1 VFGNGRMVN
10 ELRASYNPR
19 HFWVDPQ
26 GEGPRVSIAGVATWG
41 RATNS
46 PNEQTTYQGQIINH
60 LNLTAG
66 RHDVKLGIDFYPV
79 HYEIFFPGGV
89 YGSYSFASLATFQ
102 AGNYISYAQT
112 FGEDTFVLPHAFY
125 AGFIQDSWR
134 LRRNVTANI
143 GLRYEYEKQAT
154 ANGIDYPADRNN
166 FGPRGGIAWDVRGDG
181 RTVVRGETGMFY
193 DKNFGNIPL
202 NTFRGMQGVTRA
214 YTFLGPTAADA
225 PRYPAVLTAEPG
237 AAALGSTNVRI
248 MVEDAS
254 IPQAWQTSVA
264 LDLALGSSTAASIS
278 FLRNDQ
284 SRQYVNITRN
294 RLELID
300 GVRRRRDQSLG
311 TVSVYEPSG
320 VSLYHAMSL
329 ELRRRLTGGLQMHAS
344 YTLGD
349 AEADSNDFGSSYIDE
364 NNRQWDYG
372 PAPDDVRHNFVVN
385 GTYEVPRTNLNIGA
399 IFRYNS
405 GRPYSASAGADLN
418 ADGVNNDRGPGFE
431 DKPNS
436 LRMNSLYRTD
446 IRLAYRLRLPGD
458 RRLELM
464 GELFNL
470 FNQTYFT
477 SVNTTWGTTTTP
489 RTTFGQPLTAADPRV
504 AQLGFRFTF

>member
-1 VFGNGRMVN
+1 MFGGGRMVN

-102 AGNYISYAQT
+102 AGNYINYSQT

-134 LRRNVTANI
+134 LRRNVTANL

-154 ANGIDYPADRNN
+154 WNGIDYPADRNN
-166 FGPRGGIAWDVRGDG
+166 FGPRGGVAWDIRGDG

-214 YTFLGPTAADA
+214 YTFLGPTAAGA

-284 SRQYVNITRN
+284 SRQYVNLTRN

-311 TVSVYEPSG
+311 TVSVYQPSG

-329 ELRRRLTGGLQMHAS
+329 ELRRRLTGGCRCRPAIRSAMRRPIRTTSAAATSTRTTAS
-344 YTLGD
+344 GTTVRRPMTSGTT
-349 AEADSNDFGSSYIDE
+349 SSSV
-364 NNRQWDYG
+364 
-372 PAPDDVRHNFVVN
+372 A
-385 GTYEVPRTNLNIGA
+385 RTRCRG
-399 IFRYNS
+399 RTSTS
-405 GRPYSASAGADLN
+405 GRSS
-418 ADGVNNDRGPGFE
+418 
-431 DKPNS
+431 
-436 LRMNSLYRTD
+436 
-446 IRLAYRLRLPGD
+446 
-458 RRLELM
+458 
-464 GELFNL
+464 
-470 FNQTYFT
+470 
-477 SVNTTWGTTTTP
+477 GTTPAGRTVRAQAPTRTP
-489 RTTFGQPLTAADPRV
+489 TA
-504 AQLGFRFTF
+504 